1 MFWLSQFT
9 TRFLAISLLLGCFQ
23 IRVTAAAVPVI
34 FSGADFVGGA
44 KGLYGTAFYGRQ
56 PVNYVYAQPSG
67 LAASMTATFELADG
81 FEESQFLTLDAMDD
95 DASSQCRVRISV
107 NGHTL
112 FEGLSG
118 FPDAQ
123 WFRGQYRIP
132 TGILH
137 TGSNQVSIANM
148 EPVGSA
154 GNPPWFMLSRA
165 AIGPAGYRLPPWPAS
180 DPLQVTIPSE
190 QRPLPEPLP
199 DGQLTPGFAF
209 RGIKGWNWDPAQ
221 YLAEIPFLKSV
232 KMNFLMNGYLSLFS
246 SRPPNGWA
254 NNWWEPLPPAVKAG
268 YAGVIQSCQSNDITF
283 CFAMNPQLFSSRPL
297 NETHEDDIDALYQHY
312 AWAQSQGVRWFAIC
326 LDDVAWAGRAPEHA
340 FLVNTV
346 ISRLR
351 QQDAE
356 AQMIFCPGP
365 YWGSGNDPAAHQYLQ
380 TLATE
385 LHPDV
390 YVFWT
395 GDGVVGA
402 SITFAAAQSYRNLVQ
417 HRLFLWDNY
426 PVNDLNPTLHLGPV
440 SGRATNLHQVIDGYM
455 GNPMSPQNEIDRLPR
470 ATCADYAYNPWA
482 YDPARSMGQAIL
494 LLAQTG
500 PQREV
505 LKELVELYPGFIVTG
520 GGTGFNPVRNAL
532 SNADMTT
539 RQALIERLN
548 VVINGLDA
556 SFPDKFRDART
567 TVAND
572 LAWAEAA
579 GGLRLVTAA
588 SVDGQQLTLVFTNG
602 VERNSATNPANYRLV
617 GGAVLSGQVLPAP
630 DTNVLVLRTTG
641 LARPD
646 FFALTATGIKDAQ
659 GIARTLSAS
668 GPIAPFVAANI
679 GITNEFGQAN
689 AMWPSDQWLTYSR
702 GSDIFG
708 TNDSLSF
715 VYQEITGDFDL
726 VLHIQYV
733 GFNNEWT
740 RGGLMARES
749 LAPGARNI
757 MVGTYPNGTPN
768 WMTSWRLETDAPTMA
783 MLTSRSSV
791 FPTNAWVRLKRKGS
805 TFLSYYNL
813 LGGNHPDW
821 SLMASNHLEWPGP
834 LLVGMAASAIE
845 VAGGGPVPA
854 RFRFSDFG
862 AYQPTGPRLSI
873 QTVDA
878 ATVAISWPTNA
889 GLGFAL
895 FESTGLVANQNWRL
909 SDAVPLLFGADMRAL
924 LPTTSNT
931 LFFKLV
937 RPEAD

>member
-1 MFWLSQFT
+1 ML
-9 TRFLAISLLLGCFQ
+9 
-23 IRVTAAAVPVI
+23 VT
-34 FSGADFVGGA
+34 FSGTDFDGGA
-44 KGLYGTAFYGRQ
+44 NELYGAAFYGRQ

-67 LAASMTATFELADG
+67 SAASMTATFQLATVPED
-81 FEESQFLTLDAMDD
+81 SQFLTLDAMDD
-95 DASSQCRVRISV
+95 DAPLQCRIRITV
-107 NGHTL
+107 NGQIL
-112 FEGLSG
+112 FEGRSG
-118 FPDAQ
+118 FPDAR
-123 WFRGQYRIP
+123 WFQGQYRIP
-132 TGILH
+132 TGLLH
-137 TGSNQVSIANM
+137 TGSNQVTIANV
-148 EPVGSA
+148 ETVGSA

-165 AIGPAGYRLPPWPAS
+165 AIGPAGYRLPPWPATGQ
-180 DPLQVTIPSE
+180 LQVTIPSE
-190 QRPLPEPLP
+190 PRPLPEPLP
-199 DGQLTPGFAF
+199 EGQPAPGFAF
-209 RGIKGWNWDPAQ
+209 RGIKGWNWNPAQ

-254 NNWWEPLPPAVKAG
+254 NNWWESLPPAVKAG

-297 NETHEDDIDALYQHY
+297 VETNEDDIDALYQHY

-326 LDDVAWAGRAPEHA
+326 VDDVAWAGRALEHA

-346 ISRLR
+346 LSRLR

-356 AQMIFCPGP
+356 AQMIFCPGA
-365 YWGSGNDPAAHQYLQ
+365 YWGSGNDPDAHQYLQ

-440 SGRATNLHQVIDGYM
+440 SGRAANLHQVIDGYM

-482 YDPARSMGQAIL
+482 YDPARSIGQAIL

-532 SNADMTT
+532 SSADMTM

-548 VVINGLDA
+548 AVINGLDA
-556 SFPDKFRDART
+556 SFPDEFRDART

-602 VERNSATNPANYRLV
+602 VERSSATNPANYRLV
-617 GGAVLSGQVLPAP
+617 GGAVLSGQLLPAP

-659 GIARTLSAS
+659 GVARTLSVS
-668 GPIAPFVAANI
+668 GPIASFVAANI
-679 GITNEFGQAN
+679 GITNESGQAN

-715 VYQEITGDFDL
+715 VYQEITGDFDR
-726 VLHIQYV
+726 VLRIRDV
-733 GFNNEWT
+733 GFKNEWT

-749 LAPGARNI
+749 LAVGARNV
-757 MVGTYPNGTPN
+757 MVGTYPAGTPN
-768 WMTSWRLETDAPTMA
+768 WMTSWRAEPEASTLAV
-783 MLTSRSSV
+783 LSSRSSV

-805 TFLSYYNL
+805 TFLSYCNL
-813 LGGNHPDW
+813 LGGTHPDW
-821 SLMASNHLEWPGP
+821 SLIASNHLELPAS

-845 VAGGGPVPA
+845 DAGGGDAPV
-854 RFRFSDFG
+854 RFLFSDFG
-862 AYQPTGPRLSI
+862 AYQPVGPRLSI
-873 QTVDA
+873 QAVDA

-889 GLGFAL
+889 GSGFAL
-895 FESTGLVANQNWRL
+895 FESTGLVTNQNWRL
-909 SDAVPLLFGADMRAL
+909 SDAIPLLFGADMRAL
-924 LPTTSNT
+924 VTATSNT